1 MGHGLHDRRF
11 VKEGVFYDT
20 EPVMFGSELTSVKQ
34 WVNSVLFEGFLSDSD
49 DDTSENNVHLTEHL
63 MLKIR
68 GIQKQR
74 LFRVNDKAQQPLQ
87 SCPDSLPMSI
97 NTVPLITITVKY

>member
-34 WVNSVLFEGFLSDSD
+34 
-49 DDTSENNVHLTEHL
+49 
-63 MLKIR
+63 
-68 GIQKQR
+68 
-74 LFRVNDKAQQPLQ
+74 
-87 SCPDSLPMSI
+87 
-97 NTVPLITITVKY
+97 

>member
-1 MGHGLHDRRF
+1 M
-11 VKEGVFYDT
+11 
-20 EPVMFGSELTSVKQ
+20 
-34 WVNSVLFEGFLSDSD
+34 LFESFFSDSD

-74 LFRVNDKAQQPLQ
+74 LFRVDDKAQQPPE
-87 SCPDSLPMSI
+87 SCPDLLPVSI
-97 NTVPLITITVKY
+97 NTVPLITITVEY